1 MTDDDLFLYGGIG
14 LALLVAL
21 RLRPLSALRKRIV
34 YDIIPEFVP
43 STYPD
48 ARFAAMYPG
57 FDPDDPNLPEHFT
70 TCGALPTAVGRRLGY
85 RDGITQYG
93 TFAVRNIGQQTWTWV
108 DAAPG
113 LRPEPGDF
121 YAIGDGGSGIVH
133 VGVII
138 DSSGSTWTTAD
149 AGQGTHANQAA
160 AYVQRAF
167 DPVAL
172 TIGGPVGP
180 RPLAG
185 WMNVQK
191 YVEEHPV

>member
-1 MTDDDLFLYGGIG
+1 VTDDDLYLYGGIG
-14 LALLVAL
+14 VAALVLFA
-21 RLRPLSALRKRIV
+21 RRPLSQLRKQII
-34 YDIIPEFVP
+34 DSIIPEVVP

-48 ARFAAMYPG
+48 ARFAILYPG
-57 FDPDDPNLPEHFT
+57 FDPDDPNMPPGFS
-70 TCGALPTAVGRRLGY
+70 TCGALPSYVGRRLGY
-85 RDGITQYG
+85 RDGITQFG
-93 TFAVRNIGQQTWTWV
+93 TFAVRNVGQASGTWT
-108 DAAPG
+108 DAALG

-121 YAIGDGGSGIVH
+121 YAIGDGGNGIVH

-138 DSSGSTWTTAD
+138 DSSGSTWRTAD

-160 AYVQRAF
+160 AYVERAF

-185 WMNVQK
+185 WMNVEK
-191 YVEEHPV
+191 YVAEHPT

>member
-1 MTDDDLFLYGGIG
+1 MTDNDLYLYGGLG
-14 LALLVAL
+14 LALLLTL
-21 RLRPLSALRKRIV
+21 RRPMSALRKRIV
-34 YDIIPEFVP
+34 DDIVPQFVP

-48 ARFAAMYPG
+48 ARFEAMYPG
-57 FDPDDPNLPEHFT
+57 FDPDDPNLPEHFS
-70 TCGALPTAVGRRLGY
+70 TCGALPSAVGRELGY
-85 RDGITQYG
+85 RDGITRYG
-93 TFAVRNIGQQTWTWV
+93 TFAVRNVGQATGTWV
-108 DAAPG
+108 DAVPG

-138 DSSGSTWTTAD
+138 DSSGSIWRTAD

-160 AYVQRAF
+160 AYVERAY
-167 DPVAL
+167 DPIAL

-185 WMNVQK
+185 WMNVEK
-191 YVEEHPV
+191 YVEGHPV